1 MAIYEDYWE
10 EQRRKQEALE
20 DAFIAKMKAQH
31 EAAEKKKRTKKNNR
45 K

>member
-20 DAFIAKMKAQH
+20 DAFIEKMKAQH
-31 EAAEKKKRTKKNNR
+31 EAAEKKKGQKNNR